1 MKISL
6 SNTIGIYRKPKNG
19 WNSAQVR
26 LLKKST
32 SQPSAYAGSEVI
44 YTFATGAVSFASG
57 NDGWSVTPPS
67 GDGDLYAIFASAATQ
82 ENSDTIQPNEWTA
95 PVVLSEEA
103 VAGQDGYN
111 VCTVFIYQR
120 GESAPSLP
128 SATVTYTFEGGA
140 ISGLSNGWT
149 KNIPD
154 GETTIWISSATAF
167 SRTSSD
173 TILASEWSEARIF
186 AKKGDQGIQG
196 IQGVQ
201 GEKGDQGIQ
210 GNTGANGASAFFHI
224 KYSNSMNPSSSADMN
239 DTGGAYIGTYVDSIQ
254 ADSSNPADYTWVLV
268 KGSQGEKGDQ
278 GIAGTNGE
286 NGVTS
291 YLHIKYADVA
301 SPTDAQINDVSG
313 EYIGTYVGTEIN
325 DPPYASWY
333 KWVKIKGNKGDQGA
347 DAVQVNVFST
357 TGSAFRETDANLSG
371 VITAQVMQGMSDIT
385 STIEDFRFNWKR
397 ISASENPAD
406 DESWN
411 TSSKAIGH
419 KSISIT
425 NNDCIGRTVFICEV
439 DIQGE

>member
-32 SQPSAYAGSEVI
+32 SQPSAYAGSEVT
-44 YTFATGAVSFASG
+44 YTFATGAVLFASG

-154 GETTIWISSATAF
+154 GEITIWVSSATAF

-186 AKKGDQGIQG
+186 AKKGDQGKK
-196 IQGVQ
+196 
-201 GEKGDQGIQ
+201 GE
-210 GNTGANGASAFFHI
+210 
-224 KYSNSMNPSSSADMN
+224 
-239 DTGGAYIGTYVDSIQ
+239 
-254 ADSSNPADYTWVLV
+254 
-268 KGSQGEKGDQ
+268 
-278 GIAGTNGE
+278 
-286 NGVTS
+286 
-291 YLHIKYADVA
+291 
-301 SPTDAQINDVSG
+301 
-313 EYIGTYVGTEIN
+313 
-325 DPPYASWY
+325 
-333 KWVKIKGNKGDQGA
+333 
-347 DAVQVNVFST
+347 DAVQVNVIST
-357 TGSAFRETDANLSG
+357 TGSAFRETDASLSG
-371 VITAQVMQGMSDIT
+371 VITAQVMQGMNDIT
-385 STIEDFRFNWKR
+385 ATIEDFRFSWKR

-419 KSISIT
+419 KYINIT